1 MGTFNNKHLQEHY
14 SNPRNAGYLEDADA
28 VGCSGNPVSGD
39 IMHLYLKIEEDRITD
54 AKFKSFGCAAVIA
67 VSSIVTESIKDSM
80 LDRALRRSS
89 QALSEA
95 LRGMPSEKMLYSVM
109 VEQALE
115 RAIHDYRQRDPGKLK
130 AAAGN

>member
-1 MGTFNNKHLQEHY
+1 MGTFNNEFLQEHY

-28 VGCSGNPVSGD
+28 VGYSGNPVSGD

-54 AKFKSFGCAAVIA
+54 ARFKSFGCATVIA
-67 VSSIVTESIKDSM
+67 ISSIVTESIKDTRI
-80 LDRALRRSS
+80 DRALRRSS

-95 LRGMPSEKMLYSVM
+95 LRGMPAEKMLYSVM

-115 RAIHDYRQRDPGKLK
+115 RAIHDYRQRDPV
-130 AAAGN
+130 N

>member
-54 AKFKSFGCAAVIA
+54 ARFKSFGCAAVIA
-67 VSSIVTESIKDSM
+67 ISSIVTESIKDTR

-95 LRGMPSEKMLYSVM
+95 LRGMPAEKMLYSVM

-115 RAIHDYRQRDPGKLK
+115 RAIDDYL
-130 AAAGN
+130 